1 MAFPAVLRSF
11 RENPEARR
19 LALIFAV
26 VYFAQ
31 GMWYLPNLSLTF
43 LLKETFHLSA
53 GQTADFF
60 AITIIPWL
68 IKPVYGLLSDFVP
81 LFGWRRRSYF
91 LLTTGLAAVMGCI
104 LSSLHTY
111 TYGQVAFYFTLMGL
125 GLAFSDV
132 LTDAMMV
139 ENGQRLALTGPFQ
152 AVQWAAISAA

>member
-1 MAFPAVLRSF
+1 MLGRLAALSPFHTPEGKRLAVL
-11 RENPEARR
+11 
-19 LALIFAV
+19 FAI

-31 GMWYLPNLSLTF
+31 GMWYLPVQVITISL
-43 LLKETFHLSA
+43 KDRGLSA

-91 LLTTGLAAVMGCI
+91 LLSTGLAAVMGCI

-139 ENGQRLALTGPFQ
+139 ENGQWLA
-152 AVQWAAISAA
+152 

>member
-1 MAFPAVLRSF
+1 MAFRAVLQSF
-11 RENPEARR
+11 RENSEARR

-53 GQTADFF
+53 GQSADFF

-68 IKPVYGLLSDFVP
+68 IKPVYGLISDFVP

-91 LLTTGLAAVMGCI
+91 LLTTALAAAMGSGGASTTWSVSTR
-104 LSSLHTY
+104 SS
-111 TYGQVAFYFTLMGL
+111 
-125 GLAFSDV
+125 
-132 LTDAMMV
+132 
-139 ENGQRLALTGPFQ
+139 
-152 AVQWAAISAA
+152 